1 MKPKQK
7 RTPAT
12 RPEIVATA
20 HSAAGLRAACSLRRG
35 EVDLIE
41 LRLDLLRGTKGGLWG
56 AMSKLRAPVLLTARH
71 PAEGGAKG
79 LSAAERRNL
88 LAEFLPEARAVDVE
102 LRSIT
107 SFRGLLREADRRGVR
122 KIISFHDFSGTP
134 SLPRLRRLVANAA
147 QHGADIIKIAT
158 FLRGPSDLAVLL
170 SLQASGAGAT
180 PLATMGMGPL
190 GRVSRLALAASGSRL
205 VYGYLDRAQVP
216 GQWPAVGLRRRIAEV
231 MP

>member
-12 RPEIVATA
+12 RPEVVATA
-20 HSAAGLRAACSLRRG
+20 HNAAGLRAACSLRRG
-35 EVDLIE
+35 EVDLVE
-41 LRLDLLRGTKGGLWG
+41 LRLDLLRGTAGGVRG

-79 LSAAERRNL
+79 LSAPERRNL

-102 LRSIT
+102 LRSVT
-107 SFRGLLREADRRGVR
+107 SFQGLLREADRRGIR

-134 SLPRLRRLVANAA
+134 SLPRLRRIVAGAA
-147 QHGADIIKIAT
+147 RHGADIVKIAT
-158 FLRGPSDLAVLL
+158 FLRGPRDLAVLL
-170 SLQASGAGAT
+170 SLQASAKST
-180 PLATMGMGPL
+180 RLATMGMGPL
-190 GRVSRLALAASGSRL
+190 GRISRLALAAAGSRL

>member
-41 LRLDLLRGTKGGLWG
+41 LRLDLLRGTAGGVRG

-71 PAEGGAKG
+71 PAEGGARG
-79 LSAAERRNL
+79 LSGAERRNL

-102 LRSIT
+102 LRSVT
-107 SFRGLLREADRRGVR
+107 FFQGLLREADRRGVR

-134 SLPRLRRLVANAA
+134 SLPRLRRIVANAA
-147 QHGADIIKIAT
+147 QHGADIVKIAT

-170 SLQASGAGAT
+170 SLQSSAKNT
-180 PLATMGMGPL
+180 RLATMGMGPL

-231 MP
+231 MS

>member
-20 HSAAGLRAACSLRRG
+20 HNAAGLRTASSLRRG
-35 EVDLIE
+35 EVDLVE
-41 LRLDLLRGTKGGLWG
+41 LRLDLLRGVRG
-56 AMSKLRAPVLLTARH
+56 AMPKLRVPVLLTARH
-71 PAEGGAKG
+71 PAEGGAKS
-79 LSAAERRNL
+79 LSAAGRRNL

-102 LRSIT
+102 LRSVT
-107 SFRGLLREADRRGVR
+107 SFQSLLREADRRGVR

-134 SLPRLRRLVANAA
+134 SLPRLRRTVARAA
-147 QHGADIIKIAT
+147 QQGADIIKIAT
-158 FLRGPSDLAVLL
+158 FLRGPRDLAVLL
-170 SLQASGAGAT
+170 SLQASAKST
-180 PLATMGMGPL
+180 RLATMGMGPL
-190 GRVSRLALAASGSRL
+190 GRISRLALAAAGSRL